1 MTISHGDDTT
11 FVARFLPAAQAAG
24 AVGRI
29 RGVDSESFAD
39 RIGRAGLLEFRSQS
53 LSSRILH
60 PARDFEAVETPI
72 EVRWDPLTG
81 YASRL
86 VKAST
91 PLLAPAAFDLEAFA
105 RETQTSCPFCGDRI
119 ELATPKL
126 PADISAE
133 GRITRGRAVLF
144 PNLLTYTQ
152 YSAVAVYAPDL
163 HYLPLNAMT
172 PQLVADN
179 LAAHV
184 EYIKAVIKA
193 DGNALWASINANHML
208 PSGSSLF
215 HPHLQS
221 SVDPLPSTLQQ
232 MLAAVPGDR
241 FRAYLDSEQK
251 TGVRYI
257 GSTGSIEWLASFAPM
272 GFNEVRAL
280 IPEASSPGDL
290 AEDRVDELGKG
301 IATILNLYAEL
312 GFQSFNM
319 ALYGSPPTNRG
330 YMLNLR
336 MVCRSNLESRY
347 RSDVTYFER
356 LHWQAMAD
364 TSPEVLAAKARPKF
378 EP

>member
-1 MTISHGDDTT
+1 M
-11 FVARFLPAAQAAG
+11 
-24 AVGRI
+24 
-29 RGVDSESFAD
+29 
-39 RIGRAGLLEFRSQS
+39 EFRSQK
-53 LSSRILH
+53 LTSRILH
-60 PARDFEAVETPI
+60 PARDFEAVDTPV

-81 YASRL
+81 YAARL
-86 VKAST
+86 VKGNS
-91 PLLAPAAFDLEAFA
+91 PLLAPPAFDLEAFA

-119 ELATPKL
+119 ERATPKL
-126 PADISAE
+126 PPNICAE
-133 GRITRGRAVLF
+133 GRINRGQALLF

-152 YSAVAVYAPDL
+152 YSAVAVYSPDL
-163 HYLPLNAMT
+163 HYLPLHAMT
-172 PQLVADN
+172 PQVVADN

-184 EYIKAVIKA
+184 EYLKAVKRA
-193 DGNALWASINANHML
+193 DGNAVWASINANHML

-221 SVDPLPSTLQQ
+221 SVDPLPSTFQQ

-241 FRAYLDSEQK
+241 FRAYLDSEQR
-251 TGVRYI
+251 TGERYI

-280 IPEASSPGDL
+280 IPGASSPGDL
-290 AEDRVDELGKG
+290 AEDRVDELGLG

-336 MVCRSNLESRY
+336 MVCRSNLESPY

-356 LHWQAMAD
+356 LHWQAMVD

-378 EP
+378 AP